1 MTWHDSNEFCRSKNS
16 SLISIHD
23 QKTNDLFAAFSPL
36 NKSIPFV
43 NYNYYWVGMNTMSE
57 NGLYEW
63 SDGTKTEFTNFASN
77 TIDGKVIHVDVYQP
91 GKCVTMR
98 SAVFR
103 SIPIKQPVNDSA
115 GLWYITDCGDGN
127 GFICAK
133 HFEIWK
139 FFPNS

>member
-1 MTWHDSNEFCRSKNS
+1 MTWHDSNQFCRSKNS

-23 QKTNDLFAAFSPL
+23 QKTNNLFAVFSPL
-36 NKSIPFV
+36 DKSIPFV
-43 NYNYYWVGMNTMSE
+43 NYNYYWIGMNTLSR

-63 SDGTKTEFTNFASN
+63 SDGTKTEFTNIASD
-77 TIDGKVIHVDVYQP
+77 TIDGKVIHKDDYLP

-103 SIPIKQPVNDSA
+103 SIPIDQGVSDIA
-115 GLWYITDCGDGN
+115 GLWHISDCGDQN

-133 HFEIWK
+133 HFEI
-139 FFPNS
+139 